1 MPKKSPN
8 TVHILEGEATLYKRE
23 GSPYWSV
30 RYKAYNK
37 WERASTKQD
46 SLKKAK
52 ARAVEIV
59 IDSRYREKNKLPAVS
74 KRFTAVANLA
84 IKTMNDL
91 TEAKQGKAT
100 FKTYIQVINK
110 YLIEPVNNFVIP
122 KINFKSIH
130 RSSPILNRHGPLFRC
145 LSESISV
152 L

>member
-8 TVHILEGEATLYKRE
+8 TVHILEGQATLYQRD
-23 GSPYWSV
+23 GSPHWSV

-37 WERASTKQD
+37 WERATTKQI

-110 YLIEPVNNFVIP
+110 YLIPFFGNHNIDKVD
-122 KINFKSIH
+122 S
-130 RSSPILNRHGPLFRC
+130 
-145 LSESISV
+145 
-152 L
+152 